1 MVLFI
6 SVSLS
11 SLLLSG
17 DPPLSC
23 LVVLPVQ
30 AHDLPHSCLWVL
42 LSSIS
47 WSSPLIYDS
56 IQSYLMILPTHAWQS
71 SPLLPDSP
79 PLSCH
84 SILLL
89 SNSFLLSSRVFSTA
103 CIEPGGSFSGSLE
116 VFLWVFY
123 PLSIFA
129 QQHLTLVSISSSH
142 LNIYFLIF
150 LPSKL

>member
-1 MVLFI
+1 MFLPAVVWWVPSLLF
-6 SVSLS
+6 SGPFHFCLS

-23 LVVLPVQ
+23 LVVLLVQ

-56 IQSYLMILPTHAWQS
+56 IQSYFIILPTHAWKS
-71 SPLLPDSP
+71 SPLLPDS
-79 PLSCH
+79 LSHSCH

-89 SNSFLLSSRVFSTA
+89 SSSFLLSSRVFSTV
-103 CIEPGGSFSGSLE
+103 CTEPGGSFSGSLE

-123 PLSIFA
+123 
-129 QQHLTLVSISSSH
+129 SSLYFCPATFN
-142 LNIYFLIF
+142 LNIYFF
-150 LPSKL
+150 